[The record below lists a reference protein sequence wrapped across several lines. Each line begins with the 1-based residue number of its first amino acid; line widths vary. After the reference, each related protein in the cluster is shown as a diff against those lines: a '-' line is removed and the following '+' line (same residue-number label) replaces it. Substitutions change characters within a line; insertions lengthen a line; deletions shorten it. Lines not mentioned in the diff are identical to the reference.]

1 MTLHSDDESTAKS
14 SSFSRLPPRFPGCR
28 DQDCSESKICKKWL
42 IFVKMQHGRS
52 RPKNFGSLKVA
63 VILLKGIGKSYKRRL
78 KLLCSGISGG
88 WIWHYTAKH
97 HGNSQTALNWFRN
110 LCSTQ

>member
-63 VILLKGIGKSYKRRL
+63 VILLKGIGKFPYYL
-78 KLLCSGISGG
+78 FC
-88 WIWHYTAKH
+88 
-97 HGNSQTALNWFRN
+97 ALAFAGTPF
-110 LCSTQ
+110 LPTFVLFPA